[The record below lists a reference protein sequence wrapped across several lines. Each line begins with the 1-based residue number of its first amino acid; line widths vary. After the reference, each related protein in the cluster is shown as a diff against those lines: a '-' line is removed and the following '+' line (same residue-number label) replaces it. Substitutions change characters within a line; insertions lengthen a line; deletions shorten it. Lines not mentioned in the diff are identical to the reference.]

1 MRRSLAVG
9 LRDTLADC
17 VQERPLRQQMPMVE
31 SEVEVVQCSDQL
43 PMLTDD
49 DVTDLLRGLEETFS
63 VAEVDE
69 LLRGLEETLAAEE
82 VKEETSGDHYV
93 DDELDIVMN
102 MDINDFIV

>member
-63 VAEVDE
+63 VAEVEE
-69 LLRGLEETLAAEE
+69 LLRGLEETSTVNE
-82 VKEETSGDHYV
+82 GGNHYV
-93 DDELDIVMN
+93 DDEVKAVMS